1 MAGVLRS
8 FSYAAELALEEATAE
23 RPDDRQRVAPL
34 VAAWRRESE
43 AAFMA
48 AYREAANASVTV
60 PQDPEDAAR
69 LIQLFLMEKALYE
82 VRYELDTRPEWL
94 RIPIAGL
101 FETLQPENPAA

>member
-1 MAGVLRS
+1 MTGSASLLWLLRGG
-8 FSYAAELALEEATAE
+8 ANPR
-23 RPDDRQRVAPL
+23 RPSWQPT
-34 VAAWRRESE
+34 
-43 AAFMA
+43 
-48 AYREAANASVTV
+48 ANASVTV